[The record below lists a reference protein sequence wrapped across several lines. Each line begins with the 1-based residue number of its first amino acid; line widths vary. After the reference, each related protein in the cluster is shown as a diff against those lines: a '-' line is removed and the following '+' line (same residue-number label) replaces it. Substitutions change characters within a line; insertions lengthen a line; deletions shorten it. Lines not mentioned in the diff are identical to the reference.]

1 MGEPWGAWGSEQGE
15 QSHGGRERRLF
26 SQAAFLAGSLET
38 RERPGKVSAGATHRI
53 SGRRDAEPDLM
64 ERRTFRK
71 LMQPSAPRKDRGFF
85 FGGGGGGGG
94 GRSETETLSER
105 AEKRRY

>member
-38 RERPGKVSAGATHRI
+38 RERPGKVSAGARPLTE
-53 SGRRDAEPDLM
+53 SVE
-64 ERRTFRK
+64 
-71 LMQPSAPRKDRGFF
+71 
-85 FGGGGGGGG
+85 GGM
-94 GRSETETLSER
+94 LSLT
-105 AEKRRY
+105 